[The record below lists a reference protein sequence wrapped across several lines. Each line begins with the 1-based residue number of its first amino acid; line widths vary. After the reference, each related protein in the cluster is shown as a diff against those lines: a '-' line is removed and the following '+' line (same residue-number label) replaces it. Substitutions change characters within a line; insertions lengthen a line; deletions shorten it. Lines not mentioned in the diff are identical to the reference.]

1 MGCNLRIYFLSCRT
15 AALKLNGE
23 YLGTVGAVEKY
34 ADLSGGEEIF
44 AEIIPSGEWLPRN
57 FFIGQELFKNPPAFL
72 KVYLFDG
79 GARIYVTHFAGL
91 GGLKILEQRSLSG
104 LGATYFTLCH
114 RAYLS
119 CDGQESS
126 LYELPY
132 YFSDC
137 RLSAEKINGI
147 PVIILS
153 GKDCL
158 CALSSS
164 GKKLYLGHAESYS
177 TGDMLV
183 LTVNYKGCAGYCAE
197 QTYGYN
203 GHELTLV
210 KSEIKR
216 RYEVEKAVMPFAFFE
231 CLLYGG
237 DCSEYLSEELMTER
251 QALKEYLG
259 DYREVTVPHKAFFDT
274 YGDIPAAALAYPVKE
289 NLFEIKYFSVDIIDG
304 KIDNLKR
311 LDDK

>member
-1 MGCNLRIYFLSCRT
+1 MRIYFLSCRT

-34 ADLSGGEEIF
+34 VDWTGSEDIL
-44 AEIIPSGEWLPRN
+44 AEIIPNGEWLPRS

-79 GARIYVTHFAGL
+79 GAQICVAHFERL
-91 GGLKILEQRSLSG
+91 GGLKILEQRSISG
-104 LGATYFTLCH
+104 LSTTYFSLCG

-126 LYELPY
+126 LYELPD
-132 YFSDC
+132 YFLNC
-137 RLSAEKINGI
+137 RLTAEKINGLL
-147 PVIILS
+147 VLILS

-158 CALSSS
+158 CVISSS
-164 GKKLYLGHAESYS
+164 GKKLHIGRAESYS
-177 TGDMLV
+177 TGDMLE
-183 LTVNYKGCAGYCAE
+183 LTINFKGCAGYYAE

-203 GHELTLV
+203 GQELTKI

-216 RYEVEKAVMPFAFFE
+216 RYEVESSVLPFAFFE

-237 DCSEYLSEELMTER
+237 DCGEYLTDELQTEQ
-251 QALKEYLG
+251 QALKKYLG
-259 DYREVTVPHKAFFDT
+259 AYTEVTVPHKAFFDIH
-274 YGDIPAAALAYPVKE
+274 GDIPAAALAYPIKE
-289 NLFEIKYFSVDIIDG
+289 NLFEIKYFSVEIKGG
-304 KIDNLKR
+304 KIDNI
-311 LDDK
+311 DKASP